1 MTPNELLLWLSARRS
16 GSWQQFR
23 GAVQS
28 LDLEGS
34 AGEPEEASLAIH
46 QRVRQNLERLGHVEF
61 DAGECEEGWRVVP
74 PSLALCQHGP
84 PGVVTAVLCGAR
96 TARLLKNIE
105 SSANGLGFES
115 TEYTDCPDIVRI
127 RASAPEPLAVFAE
140 SKKLRV
146 EQDSPS
152 ALLSHVPHI
161 DSFSGWRR
169 EALPSGGKD
178 WKVEHFVIERK
189 VVKWHPVTIDEA
201 NAPGAQGLF
210 RFTLYQ
216 RPTYFLREG
225 RTTVTVPGAVGKYHV
240 ALGWK
245 RRFLKYDRVGRRLT
259 VPAIFRPPLLTERA
273 LILCSGFPPSLTA
286 AGKRPLLTY
295 RDVPEEVAG
304 MVAEVLGQD
313 FA

>member
-1 MTPNELLLWLSARRS
+1 
-16 GSWQQFR
+16 
-23 GAVQS
+23 VQS
-28 LDLEGS
+28 LDLESS

-46 QRVRQNLERLGHVEF
+46 QRVRQNLERLAHVEF

-74 PSLALCQHGP
+74 PCLALCQHGP
-84 PGVVTAVLCGAR
+84 AAVTAVLCGAR

-105 SSANGLGFES
+105 NTSTGLTFERVG
-115 TEYTDCPDIVRI
+115 YVDCPDIVRI
-127 RASAPEPLAVFAE
+127 RASDPEPLAAFAE
-140 SKKLRV
+140 IHKLRF
-146 EQDSPS
+146 EPDSPS
-152 ALLSHVPHI
+152 ALLSHVPPI

-169 EALPSGGKD
+169 EAMPSSGKD
-178 WKVEHFVIERK
+178 WKVEHFVIEKK
-189 VVKWHPVTIDEA
+189 VVKWHPVKIEEA
-201 NAPGAQGLF
+201 NAPAAQGLF

-225 RTTVTVPGAVGKYHV
+225 RTTVTVPGAVGKYRV

-245 RRFLKYDRVGRRLT
+245 RRFVKYDRAGRGLT

-286 AGKRPLLTY
+286 PGKRPLLTY

-304 MVAEVLGQD
+304 MAAEVLKQD